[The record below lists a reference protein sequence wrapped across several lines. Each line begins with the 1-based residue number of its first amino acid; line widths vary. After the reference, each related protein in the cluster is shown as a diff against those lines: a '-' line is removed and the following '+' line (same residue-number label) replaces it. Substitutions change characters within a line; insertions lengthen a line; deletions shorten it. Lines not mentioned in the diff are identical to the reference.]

1 MDIRNFNKKLNKIV
15 ALTDQNSDETHFSPL
30 ERDLL
35 LSYIRELYDI
45 ALDGV
50 IVTKPSSSKPIA
62 AEIRPVAISAP
73 EPVVTSS
80 PPVEIVRPDVKVET
94 KPEIVAPIIETSP
107 EVEPIISRKVESIP
121 VVQEVKPIVT
131 HPINPIQSN
140 INDDLIAELFV
151 EDKVSELSDKLA
163 QAPIKDLTKSMGINE
178 RIFTQQEL
186 FNNNATQFNDAL
198 IKLNSFG
205 NFNEAKSFI
214 VSELVSTYG
223 WTSENKIKKAAT
235 FIKLVRRKYI

>member
-15 ALTDQNSDETHFSPL
+15 ALTDQNGDEAQLTPL

-50 IVTKPSSSKPIA
+50 IVTKPSSSKPTA
-62 AEIRPVAISAP
+62 AEIKPVDISAP
-73 EPVVTSS
+73 EPVVTSA
-80 PPVEIVRPDVKVET
+80 PAEEFVKPDVKEESKSEVVV
-94 KPEIVAPIIETSP
+94 PVMETSP
-107 EVEPIISRKVESIP
+107 EVAPTTSPKVEPIP
-121 VVQEVKPIVT
+121 VVQEEKPIVT
-131 HPINPIQSN
+131 HPINPIQSH

-186 FNNNATQFNDAL
+186 FNNNASQFNDAL
-198 IKLNSFG
+198 MKLNSFG

-223 WTSENKIKKAAT
+223 WTNENKIKKAAT